1 MCLALGYNVNTLK
14 RVRIMNIT
22 LANLPIG
29 KWRNFTEAEIKTMDQ
44 LVADSSKTADHTNYL
59 NADLQE

>member
-1 MCLALGYNVNTLK
+1 
-14 RVRIMNIT
+14 MNIT

-44 LVADSSKTADHTNYL
+44 LVADSSKTAESSNYS
-59 NADLQE
+59 NADMQE